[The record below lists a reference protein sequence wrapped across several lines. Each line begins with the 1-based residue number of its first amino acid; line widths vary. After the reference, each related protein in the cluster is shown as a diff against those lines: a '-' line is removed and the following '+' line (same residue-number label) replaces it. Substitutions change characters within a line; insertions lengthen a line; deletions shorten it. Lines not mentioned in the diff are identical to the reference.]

1 MMKRLSA
8 PLVLLP
14 FLAAL
19 AAAQNVRTVYFSS
32 RFTEVPVS
40 GRTGD
45 INSNGASCVPTPTF
59 NPPFNTVESG
69 VINAPGVGYVEP
81 GIPNV
86 TVYGSSPALPAT
98 DFVEIFNFP
107 QLNVYLGDADGD
119 GVQNEGSSGSNFAGV
134 DEIWIPASLL
144 ASGRHNTMHEMFIS
158 SWSDASGTQ
167 GYAGAAIT
175 EADMVLYPA
184 ATNGYPAPSTPGT
197 PVFFI
202 RQADWEAFFGLAAPS
217 NGIDVDGFTVDES
230 NGDIYASFDAAISG
244 VQLRTAPG
252 TAPVAMTL
260 HQGAIVRIPGAAYT
274 PAGPFGA
281 VSAPLGGQAEL
292 VLTDTQV
299 LAMVTNAGGVITG
312 VSATDAQALSVD
324 AAAGTFAA
332 PSGFTMAHLF
342 FVVDN
347 RGGTVGTTTQNATAT
362 AIYSTQAGGTFAT
375 INGVVMNHPNSAGMR
390 DTSFS
395 SQFYTGPLD
404 ALHIATHTPALNP
417 LLDKPLHM
425 DIFPDQGLGSLPA
438 PITLTGYLSGAGNL
452 GSVIAVI
459 GRVDILAPGG
469 FVPRYGVSGLVG
481 GYPDLYVDPFGIAD
495 TACILTPTLFA
506 PWSQF
511 PAVQAAFNSGIN
523 PVFTAIDPANGADN
537 GDSCF
542 HITLPAVPVYP
553 SAPILLT
560 LQALDLALLKLS
572 DPVSFQFN

>member
-19 AAAQNVRTVYFSS
+19 AAAQNVQTVYFSS

-107 QLNVYLGDADGD
+107 QLNLYLGDADGD

-134 DEIWIPASLL
+134 DEIWIPASLI
-144 ASGRHNTMHEMFIS
+144 AQGRHNTMHEMFIS
-158 SWSDASGTQ
+158 SWSDAPGTQ

-184 ATNGYPAPSTPGT
+184 AANGYPAPSTPGT

-217 NGIDVDGFTVDES
+217 NGIDVDGFTVDGS
-230 NGDIYASFDAAISG
+230 NGDIYASFDAAIAG

-252 TAPVAMTL
+252 AAPVAMTL
-260 HQGAIVRIPGAAYT
+260 HQGAIVRIPGTAYT

-281 VSAPLGGQAEL
+281 VSLPLGGQAGSRPHRHPGPRDGHERRRRHHRRLGHGCPGPQRRCRGGNLRGAVGLHDGAPLLRRGQPWRNGGRDHPERHGHGHLLDPGRRHVRDHQWCRHEPPEQRRHARHL
-292 VLTDTQV
+292 VPRKSRPRRSSPTGEMLIAHDLHPRRGVV
-299 LAMVTNAGGVITG
+299 LA
-312 VSATDAQALSVD
+312 
-324 AAAGTFAA
+324 
-332 PSGFTMAHLF
+332 P
-342 FVVDN
+342 
-347 RGGTVGTTTQNATAT
+347 
-362 AIYSTQAGGTFAT
+362 
-375 INGVVMNHPNSAGMR
+375 P
-390 DTSFS
+390 
-395 SQFYTGPLD
+395 
-404 ALHIATHTPALNP
+404 
-417 LLDKPLHM
+417 
-425 DIFPDQGLGSLPA
+425 
-438 PITLTGYLSGAGNL
+438 
-452 GSVIAVI
+452 
-459 GRVDILAPGG
+459 
-469 FVPRYGVSGLVG
+469 
-481 GYPDLYVDPFGIAD
+481 GIAN
-495 TACILTPTLFA
+495 PTVSLC
-506 PWSQF
+506 S
-511 PAVQAAFNSGIN
+511 
-523 PVFTAIDPANGADN
+523 
-537 GDSCF
+537 
-542 HITLPAVPVYP
+542 HI
-553 SAPILLT
+553 SRM
-560 LQALDLALLKLS
+560 KS
-572 DPVSFQFN
+572 